1 LHEAALFGHL
11 IARPDT
17 AGAPEDRLLKKWG
30 KRSMKRVSRYL
41 AVLIMLLSAPGLALA
56 QARYTV
62 RTTGDV
68 VQLRDA
74 RADVVISVLTPVSN
88 AYEMVVKGEN
98 VIRMPIKSVDEMRAR
113 PGLNGIP
120 LLAPFANRLDDT
132 YFYANGK
139 KYNFDT
145 ENGTVRGPVPIHGYL
160 TGASAWKV
168 VEAKAD
174 ADGAWLTTKLEF
186 YKNPLY
192 MQNFPFAHVLTM
204 TYRLS
209 NGEME
214 VHTKIENLSIEPM
227 PVAIG
232 FHPYFQLTDSVRNDW
247 VLNVPAA
254 THWKLAD
261 NKVPTGETEP
271 ADLFWGGDRRAV
283 PMSRFANRLID
294 DVFTDLER
302 DARGRATVSVKGK
315 SQTLAVTLGPK
326 FKTILVYSTV
336 APPPP
341 PNPNA
346 PPRPPQAAA
355 PAPPP
360 VSTGP
365 AIPLSAKD
373 QSPAPLARGF
383 VAFEPMAG
391 ITNSMNAAQKGQYK
405 DLQSIPP
412 GGTWEESFWVR
423 ATGY

>member
-1 LHEAALFGHL
+1 
-11 IARPDT
+11 
-17 AGAPEDRLLKKWG
+17 
-30 KRSMKRVSRYL
+30 MKRVSRYL
-41 AVLIMLLSAPGLALA
+41 AVLALLLSAPGLALA

-62 RTTGDV
+62 TTTGDV
-68 VQLRDA
+68 VQLRDT

-120 LLAPFANRLDDT
+120 LLSPFANRLDDT
-132 YFYANGK
+132 HFYANGK
-139 KYNFDT
+139 KYNFDM
-145 ENGTVRGPVPIHGYL
+145 ENGTVRGPIPIHGYL

-174 ADGAWLTTKLEF
+174 ANGAWVTSRLEF
-186 YKNPLY
+186 YKNPTY

-209 NGEME
+209 DGEME
-214 VHTKIENLSIEPM
+214 VRTKIDNLANEPM

-254 THWKLAD
+254 THWKLAA

-271 ADLFWGGDRRAV
+271 ADTFWGGDRKAV
-283 PMSRFANRLID
+283 PISRFANRLID

-302 DARGRATVSVKGK
+302 DARGRATVSVQGK
-315 SQTLAVTLGPK
+315 SQNVAVTLGPK

-336 APPPP
+336 APPAPPTPPAPGAPP
-341 PNPNA
+341 PA
-346 PPRPPQAAA
+346 PRPQAA
-355 PAPPP
+355 PVPP
-360 VSTGP
+360 VSVGP
-365 AIPLSAKD
+365 PIPLSARD
-373 QSPAPLARGF
+373 QSPAPPARGF

-405 DLQSIPP
+405 DLQRIPP
-412 GGTWEESFWVR
+412 GGSWDESFWVK

>member
-1 LHEAALFGHL
+1 
-11 IARPDT
+11 
-17 AGAPEDRLLKKWG
+17 
-30 KRSMKRVSRYL
+30 M
-41 AVLIMLLSAPGLALA
+41 
-56 QARYTV
+56 
-62 RTTGDV
+62 

-98 VIRMPIKSVDEMRAR
+98 VIRMTFQSVDEMRAR

-132 YFYANGK
+132 YFYANGR
-139 KYNFDT
+139 KYNLDT

-160 TGASAWKV
+160 SGTNQWKV

-174 ADGAWLTTKLEF
+174 ANGAWVTEKLEF

-214 VHTKIENLSIEPM
+214 VRTKIENLSIEPM

-232 FHPYFQLTDSVRNDW
+232 FHPYFQLTDSVRKDW
-247 VLNVPAA
+247 VLSVPAQ
-254 THWKLAD
+254 THWKLAA

-271 ADLFWGGDRRAV
+271 ADAFWGGDRKNV
-283 PMSRFANRLID
+283 PMSRFADRLID

-302 DARGRATVSVKGK
+302 DARGRATVSVQGAK
-315 SQTLAVTLGPK
+315 QNLAVTLGPK

-341 PNPNA
+341 PAANA
-346 PPRPPQAAA
+346 PPRPAQAAA

-373 QSPAPLARGF
+373 QSPAPPARGF

-391 ITNSMNAAQKGQYK
+391 ISNSMNAAQKGQYK

-412 GGTWEESFWVR
+412 GGSWEESFWVR

>member
-1 LHEAALFGHL
+1 
-11 IARPDT
+11 
-17 AGAPEDRLLKKWG
+17 
-30 KRSMKRVSRYL
+30 MKRVSRYL
-41 AVLIMLLSAPGLALA
+41 AVLAVLLSAPGLALA

-62 RTTGDV
+62 KTTGDV

-74 RADVVISVLTPVSN
+74 RDDVIVSVLTPVSN

-132 YFYANGK
+132 HFYANGK
-139 KYNFDT
+139 KYNFDM

-160 TGASAWKV
+160 SGASTWKV

-174 ADGAWLTTKLEF
+174 ANGAWVTSKLEF

-204 TYRLS
+204 TYRVS
-209 NGEME
+209 NGELE
-214 VHTKIENLSIEPM
+214 VKTKIDNLAIEPM

-247 VLNVPAA
+247 VLNVPAQ
-254 THWKLAD
+254 THWKLAA
-261 NKVPTGETEP
+261 NKTPTGETEP
-271 ADLFWGGDRRAV
+271 ADTFWGGDRKAV

-294 DVFTDLER
+294 DIFTDLER
-302 DARGRATVSVKGK
+302 DSRGRATVSVKGK
-315 SQTLAVTLGPK
+315 SQMLSVTLGPNY
-326 FKTILVYSTV
+326 KTILVYSTI

-341 PNPNA
+341 PTPPA
-346 PPRPPQAAA
+346 PGAAPRPQAA
-355 PAPPP
+355 PVPP
-360 VSTGP
+360 VSVGP
-365 AIPLSAKD
+365 PVPLSAKD
-373 QSPAPLARGF
+373 QSPAPPARGF

-412 GGTWEESFWVR
+412 GGSWEESFWVK